1 MWWFYGW
8 SGFWN
13 MINSACSCAT
23 FQDKRSWATHYPPQ
37 LNPTSLPFSSKKNPP
52 DLAKKLPAKLPTSS
66 LSQKKDTAAA
76 AGNAKCQGDS
86 EGLLFQIL
94 NLVHQNKAL
103 VTGLKDHISPNVQ
116 QQIWSVGWKE
126 YIDNQSSQRKK
137 LTRLKLGLFH
147 SKAAKLPSS
156 SRALFARSSR
166 GRTPNATVTQ
176 WNPSCSSVNGQ
187 PVCSSYRNSAVA
199 FPPQVPENTH
209 FCFTQHE
216 GKL

>member
-1 MWWFYGW
+1 MLETSECQYEGIFHPQSSRQTWPKNCRLNFP
-8 SGFWN
+8 
-13 MINSACSCAT
+13 
-23 FQDKRSWATHYPPQ
+23 HPPW
-37 LNPTSLPFSSKKNPP
+37 
-52 DLAKKLPAKLPTSS
+52 AKKRTQPQQVNHQWQNVKETLKACCSRSPTWFIKTKP
-66 LSQKKDTAAA
+66 LWQ
-76 AGNAKCQGDS
+76 
-86 EGLLFQIL
+86 
-94 NLVHQNKAL
+94 
-103 VTGLKDHISPNVQ
+103 
-116 QQIWSVGWKE
+116 GWK
-126 YIDNQSSQRKK
+126 IMSRQMCNSKSDLLAGKSILTTNHPTQKK

-156 SRALFARSSR
+156 SRALFVRSSR
-166 GRTPNATVTQ
+166 GRTPNATITQ